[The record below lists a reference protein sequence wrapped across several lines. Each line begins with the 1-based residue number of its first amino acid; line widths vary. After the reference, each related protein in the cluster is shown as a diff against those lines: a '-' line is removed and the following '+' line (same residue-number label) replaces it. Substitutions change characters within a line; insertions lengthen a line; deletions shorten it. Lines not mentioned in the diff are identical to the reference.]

1 MSISLIPLLHQ
12 SYIVHFPYSK
22 VRIWALRKLGFSVG
36 EDVYVAQD
44 LCITQNFVYDRGELF
59 IGDRVSIAPRVT
71 LILASHANRSKI
83 RRVIRGRL
91 LYSHR

>member
-1 MSISLIPLLHQ
+1 MRIKVNLIRIKNALL
-12 SYIVHFPYSK
+12 YKKGVHFPYSK

-83 RRVIRGRL
+83 RRVIGGG
-91 LYSHR
+91 